1 MQRKPAGDAYR
12 QMMLNATPASLFL
25 SSVRL
30 HFLADQQAY
39 DYFQDTQIRYS
50 RKELDVVTFVH
61 RNAVLLQKDVDLL
74 KQLFPFLAPYACQVA
89 LTAAYLTVTIT
100 HPQMGAPAQLVVRLT
115 NEPASTAYYRTF
127 LAS

>member
-1 MQRKPAGDAYR
+1 MARKAGDAYR

-30 HFLADQQAY
+30 HFLDDQQAY
-39 DYFQDTQIRYS
+39 TYFQDTQIRYS

-61 RNAVLLQKDVDLL
+61 RNAVLLQRDVDLL
-74 KQLFPFLAPYACQVA
+74 KQLFPFLAPYACHVAQAPTHFTVTISHPQMATPVA
-89 LTAAYLTVTIT
+89 LT
-100 HPQMGAPAQLVVRLT
+100 VRLSA
-115 NEPASTAYYRTF
+115 EPASTAYYRAF